1 MQKSNLGVLTA
12 IALFLGGCNFASTRY
27 EYKVDCVQPGVFEF
41 KLRGSFIKHKIT
53 GYLEEDAEVYVHSFE
68 DDDGHNHGWVM
79 VYLKKGVVNYE
90 GSFETYAPKGRII
103 YIPVGNRSTHS
114 LSKKEKLVIQIQTAY
129 D

>member
-1 MQKSNLGVLTA
+1 MQKSNLGILTA

-27 EYKVDCVQPGVFEF
+27 EYKVNCKAPDVFEF

-53 GYLEEDAEVYVHSFE
+53 GYLEEDAEVYVQSYE
-68 DDDGHNHGWVM
+68 ENYPRTWDV
-79 VYLKKGVVNYE
+79 VYLKKGIVNYE
-90 GSFETYAPKGRII
+90 SSFETYAPKGRII

>member
-1 MQKSNLGVLTA
+1 MMKNSNLG
-12 IALFLGGCNFASTRY
+12 IAVVIILLLFGCNFASTRY

-53 GYLEEDAEVYVHSFE
+53 GYLEEDAEVYVQSYE
-68 DDDGHNHGWVM
+68 ENYPRTWDV
-79 VYLKKGVVNYE
+79 VYLKKGIVNYE
-90 GSFETYAPKGRII
+90 SSFETYAPKGRII

-114 LSKKEKLVIQIQTAY
+114 LSKKEKLVVQIQTAY